1 MVEPV
6 SFEHLVQQIGV
17 KSKNTEFF
25 VIAISGFGGSGKS
38 TTARKLAEALKDA
51 ISIPLDDFI
60 VNRFQGRSSE
70 WASFDWQRLIK
81 EVLLPIRKGE
91 KSIEYGVYS
100 WIEDN
105 VAQKKIVEIK
115 KYVII
120 EGVGLIRD
128 SLQEYFDC
136 TVWIDTPFDIAIARG
151 KKRDK
156 EEYGADHDKLW
167 DEVWGPND
175 RDYFEKC
182 KPKERADFVLSV
194 E

>member
-1 MVEPV
+1 MAQNT
-6 SFEHLVQQIGV
+6 SFEYLVSEIRATSSQ
-17 KSKNTEFF
+17 TF

-38 TTARKLAEALKDA
+38 TIAKKLVEALKDA
-51 ISIPLDDFI
+51 TIIPLDDFI
-60 VNRFQGRSSE
+60 MNRLQGRSLE

-81 EVLLPIRKGE
+81 EVLLPIRKRE

-100 WIEDN
+100 WIEDK
-105 VAQKKIVEIK
+105 VAQKRTVEIK

-156 EEYGADHDKLW
+156 EEYSIDHDKLW

-175 RDYFEKC
+175 KDYFDTF
-182 KPKERADFVLSV
+182 KPKEKADFVLS
-194 E
+194 